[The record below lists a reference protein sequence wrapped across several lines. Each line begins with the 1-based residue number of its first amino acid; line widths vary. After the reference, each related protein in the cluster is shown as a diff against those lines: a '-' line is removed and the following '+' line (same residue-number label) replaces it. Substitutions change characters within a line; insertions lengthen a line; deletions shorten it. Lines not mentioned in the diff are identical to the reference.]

1 MLNRLII
8 FLIRRK
14 LGVKQYQRFR
24 FTNQKAPD
32 IYYFSD
38 CQLVKILGDD
48 IGFIDIQRSG
58 VSLNWLLPED
68 CEIECLSH

>member
-14 LGVKQYQRFR
+14 LGVKKYQLFR
-24 FTNQKAPD
+24 FTNQKTND

-38 CQLVKILGDD
+38 RQLIKFVGD
-48 IGFIDIQRSG
+48 FEDIQRSG
-58 VSLNWLLPED
+58 VSLNWLLDKD
-68 CEIECLSH
+68 CEIECL